1 MADNKVKKIQSDKQL
16 INSVRQMLRGEG
28 VSVVFNGNLDDGQ
41 QWTVHGENYPYELA
55 DIRDNFYDVTISVKD
70 GDEEYGKTITKEST
84 LNSVRLWY
92 LEQLLKKYSKSGKFD
107 EIVREIKY
115 INDILTILA
124 NPGARVTVVNEV
136 IPVLKEYEIIYD
148 INRKM
153 TIAFNGSL
161 VKIKTENGQRDFNK
175 VGYID
180 LKLGVLQRALDNN
193 IKQQQRDYARK
204 VLRCKWHRR
213 ITPLRYKLSD
223 MVLGR
228 NNSL

>member
-1 MADNKVKKIQSDKQL
+1 MAYNNVQKIKSDKQV
-16 INSVRQMLRGEG
+16 IRSVRQMLRGEG
-28 VSVVFNGNLDDGQ
+28 VSVVSNGNLDDGQ

-70 GDEEYGKTITKEST
+70 GDEEYGRTITKEST

-161 VKIKTENGQRDFNK
+161 VKIKTENGQRDFN
-175 VGYID
+175 
-180 LKLGVLQRALDNN
+180 
-193 IKQQQRDYARK
+193 
-204 VLRCKWHRR
+204 
-213 ITPLRYKLSD
+213 
-223 MVLGR
+223 
-228 NNSL
+228 

>member
-28 VSVVFNGNLDDGQ
+28 VSVVSNGNLDDGQ

-55 DIRDNFYDVTISVKD
+55 DIRDNFYTVTISVKD

-148 INRKM
+148 INRKI

-204 VLRCKWHRR
+204 VLRCKWRR
-213 ITPLRYKLSD
+213 RMAPLRYKLSD